1 MKIKTL
7 TAKDVEFV
15 LECEPEH
22 IDIRGNL
29 TVSDDPVQDRKD
41 EDKVIHQLNS
51 GNQWAWCCAK
61 MTAKYKGFEGVD
73 YLGGCSYESEENFR
87 KDGYF
92 EDMKVQALGALNT
105 NIVNTFKELPIED

>member
-92 EDMKVQALGALNT
+92 EDMKVQALDALNT